1 MTTEAAGTR
10 ATILLV
16 EDDQDLALAVKSIL
30 EQEGHA
36 VEIAG
41 SLAEARATL
50 DDHLPEIVLMD
61 LGLPDGSGLDLLD
74 EIRATDEVLGVIM
87 LTGSSNPE
95 IVVECMKRGADHF
108 LPKPVHRLLIVE
120 TVARVIREVEHRRHI
135 EVYRTRVASRH
146 LGAGKPLVGVIGSSE
161 VMERV
166 RRQIVQVATTG
177 ASVVLLGESG
187 TGKGMMARHIHRL
200 SARASGP
207 FVDVNC
213 AAIQAQLVESEIF
226 GHEKGA
232 FTGAIDRKPGL
243 LEVAHGGTLFLDE
256 VADLEPGAQAKL
268 LKAVEER
275 VFRRVG
281 GVRTLTVDVRLLAA
295 THRDLTARVADGTFR
310 RDLFYRLNV
319 FPIQLPPL
327 RERPGDVAEL
337 TDHFIR
343 ALNPTLGCAVTGMNE
358 QAREVLAR
366 YAWPGNVRELH
377 NVVERGMILARE
389 GPLDLEHL
397 PRNMLNGRG
406 TTDILRSLAD
416 VEREHIQQV
425 LQATG
430 HNLKRSASVLGISRS
445 TLYAKLDRYGL
456 RE

>member
-1 MTTEAAGTR
+1 MRTTL
-10 ATILLV
+10 LLV
-16 EDDQDLALAVKSIL
+16 EDDRDLATALQSIL

-36 VEIAG
+36 VEVAG

-50 DDHLPEIVLMD
+50 DERLPEILLLD

-74 EIRATDEVLGVIM
+74 EIRATDEVLGVIV

-135 EVYRTRVASRH
+135 EVYRTRVASGHDAADTR
-146 LGAGKPLVGVIGSSE
+146 LAGVIGSSA

-166 RRQIVQVATTG
+166 RRQIIQVAKTG
-177 ASVVLLGESG
+177 ASVILLGESG
-187 TGKGMMARHIHRL
+187 TGKGMLARHIHRL
-200 SARASGP
+200 SPRASGP

-232 FTGAIDRKPGL
+232 FTGAVDRKPGL

-256 VADLEPGAQAKL
+256 VADLEPAAQAKL

-281 GVRTLTVDVRLLAA
+281 GVRTLSVDVRLLAA
-295 THRDLTARVADGTFR
+295 THHDLAARVDDGTFR
-310 RDLFYRLNV
+310 SDLYYRLNV

-327 RERPGDVAEL
+327 RERPGDACEL
-337 TDHFIR
+337 ADHFIR
-343 ALNPTLGCAVTGMNE
+343 TLNPILGSSVTSIDE
-358 QAREVLAR
+358 KVLDVLER
-366 YAWPGNVRELH
+366 YPWPGNVRELH
-377 NVVERGMILARE
+377 NVVERAMILALK
-389 GPLDLEHL
+389 GPLGLDHL
-397 PRNMLNGRG
+397 PRNMLDGHG
-406 TTDILRSLAD
+406 APGVLRTLAE
-416 VEREHIQQV
+416 VEREHIEQV
-425 LQATG
+425 LEATG
-430 HNLKRSASVLGISRS
+430 HNIKRSAAVLGISRS
-445 TLYAKLDRYGL
+445 TLYAKLDRYRL

>member
-1 MTTEAAGTR
+1 MRTTL
-10 ATILLV
+10 LLV
-16 EDDQDLALAVKSIL
+16 EDDRDLATALQSIL

-36 VEIAG
+36 VEVVG
-41 SLAEARATL
+41 TLAEARATL
-50 DDHLPEIVLMD
+50 DERLPEILLLD

-74 EIRATDEVLGVIM
+74 EIRATDEVLGVIV

-135 EVYRTRVASRH
+135 EVYRTRVASGHDAADTR
-146 LGAGKPLVGVIGSSE
+146 LAGVIGSSA

-166 RRQIVQVATTG
+166 RRQIIQVAKTG
-177 ASVVLLGESG
+177 ASVILLGESG
-187 TGKGMMARHIHRL
+187 TGKGMLARHIHRL
-200 SARASGP
+200 SPRASGP

-232 FTGAIDRKPGL
+232 FTGAVDRKPGL

-256 VADLEPGAQAKL
+256 VADLEPAAQAKL

-281 GVRTLTVDVRLLAA
+281 GVRTLSVDVRLLAA
-295 THRDLTARVADGTFR
+295 THHDLAARVDNGTFR
-310 RDLFYRLNV
+310 SDLYYRLNV

-327 RERPGDVAEL
+327 RERPGDACEL
-337 TDHFIR
+337 ADHFIR
-343 ALNPTLGCAVTGMNE
+343 TLNPILGSSVTSIDE
-358 QAREVLAR
+358 KVLDVLER
-366 YAWPGNVRELH
+366 YPWPGNVRELH
-377 NVVERGMILARE
+377 NVVERAMILARK
-389 GPLDLEHL
+389 GPLGLDHL
-397 PRNMLNGRG
+397 PRNMLDGHG
-406 TTDILRSLAD
+406 APGVLRTLAE
-416 VEREHIQQV
+416 VEREHIEQV
-425 LQATG
+425 LEATG
-430 HNLKRSASVLGISRS
+430 HNLKRSAAVLGISRS
-445 TLYAKLDRYGL
+445 TLYAKLDRYRL